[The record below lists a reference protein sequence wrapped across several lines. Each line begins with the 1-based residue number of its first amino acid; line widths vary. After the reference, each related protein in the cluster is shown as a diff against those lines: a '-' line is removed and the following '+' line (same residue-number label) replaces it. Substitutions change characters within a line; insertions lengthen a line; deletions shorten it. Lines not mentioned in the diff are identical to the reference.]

1 MNLMVAGYLGI
12 ERAAMGW
19 DEGNFGKLRSF
30 VGWREDDFLKTI
42 HILLTRT
49 LACPIIISLLKYNL
63 L

>member
-1 MNLMVAGYLGI
+1 V
-12 ERAAMGW
+12 GW
-19 DEGNFGKLRSF
+19 GEGNFGKLGFF